1 MCAATA
7 GLRGREFD
15 TSLALRHSSMFR
27 RLALMPYALQKKGRG
42 WPRPSRYCSSITVS
56 LPALQAAVIFRLPAS
71 AVVRRRLQAIAHAHR
86 GVVTDG
92 LAVDDRTVHC
102 HHSDHVAAGT
112 HAGGIERPAVAGCG
126 CGVAA
131 SRARARHADPRRI
144 GGRFDPEAVA
154 AEVIVAR
161 HEVAAQHGARPELAA
176 VTGTAGDGDRRL
188 RPGVVDLH

>member
-42 WPRPSRYCSSITVS
+42 WPRHSRYCSSITVS

-71 AVVRRRLQAIAHAHR
+71 AVVRRRLQAKAHAHR

-102 HHSDHVAAGT
+102 HHSDHVAARP
-112 HAGGIERPAVAGCG
+112 HAGGVERPAVAGCG
-126 CGVAA
+126 RGVDE
-131 SRARARHADPRRI
+131 SRARARLAAAGRI
-144 GGRFDPEAVA
+144 GGRIDPEAVA
-154 AEVIVAR
+154 AEVLSLKHIY
-161 HEVAAQHGARPELAA
+161 EP
-176 VTGTAGDGDRRL
+176 TRL
-188 RPGVVDLH
+188 RRSSYAVY